1 MSIGHR
7 PDQSSYTPDMKKDE
21 EYITTE
27 ERQEA
32 KRRIEGSLAPNVS
45 DVTSPMAAK

>member
-1 MSIGHR
+1 MR
-7 PDQSSYTPDMKKDE
+7 KDDE
-21 EYITTE
+21 NVTMA

-45 DVTSPMAAK
+45 EMVSAKAAK